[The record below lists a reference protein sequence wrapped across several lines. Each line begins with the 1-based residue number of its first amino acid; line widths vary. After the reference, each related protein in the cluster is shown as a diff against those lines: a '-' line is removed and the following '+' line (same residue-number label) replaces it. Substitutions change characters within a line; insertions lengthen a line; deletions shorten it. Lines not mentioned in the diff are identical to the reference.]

1 MLSPYINSVAPYYVS
16 VTPLLLLLY
25 PCNPHIVII
34 VPLHYY
40 C

>member
-1 MLSPYINSVAPYYVS
+1 MLSPYINSVVPYYVS
-16 VTPLLLLLY
+16 LAHLFLLVY
-25 PCNPHIVII
+25 PYNPHIVII